1 MPERSSKASMKK
13 LGGLV
18 RLRRQGGGIRIS
30 LVVCGALVLM
40 TVALRAWWGRTSPIE
55 TRGPETTVT
64 AQKAWARCPRS
75 IAGARVALALWVDGS
90 HEAAVQIESLK
101 KAAESSHIPV
111 VVRQRSSATD
121 RPKGGDHVPSGVRYA
136 VFARGRPLIAVEA
149 SDAAKLRALQ
159 HSLPYLAKPGPL
171 RNPAGCTKTKSQCR
185 PGYRCCD
192 RPGPNN
198 R

>member
-1 MPERSSKASMKK
+1 M
-13 LGGLV
+13 LT
-18 RLRRQGGGIRIS
+18 RRGGGIRIS

-64 AQKAWARCPRS
+64 AQKAWAQCPRS
-75 IAGARVALALWVDGS
+75 IAGARVALALWVEGPRD
-90 HEAAVQIESLK
+90 AARVEQVK
-101 KAAESSHIPV
+101 RAAESSHIPV

-136 VFARGRPLIAVEA
+136 VFARGKPLIAVEA

-159 HSLPYLAKPGPL
+159 HSLPYLAKPGP
-171 RNPAGCTKTKSQCR
+171 R
-185 PGYRCCD
+185 
-192 RPGPNN
+192 
-198 R
+198 